1 MAVPIITEIGKSL
14 RNTVSSTVK
23 GLSGVG
29 KSISGI
35 SKLGS
40 NLSNESISSSSTKE
54 STGVKKLKMN
64 AERIKGNLI
73 KSIKELKKQRLN
85 KERIQRNILE
95 RKEIRDM
102 EKNVTSTK
110 TPIGKKVSSIVKS
123 PMGIVDKIFGFGSI
137 LLTGIIVNAIDRII
151 QNWEEF
157 RKNSIFTSIGKVIK
171 SIGDFVDNNIDKIAK
186 FEDGKL
192 TGGALKTI
200 VDTFKKIDGMAR
212 KVASV
217 ILIASRGNIKI
228 GEKNLFGR
236 SPEQMGGLERNF
248 FGFLDFMT
256 NDWADW
262 DKRGRPTG
270 NRKLIKKAI
279 QGDPLN
285 WEQINKQFRGIDT
298 SKLDL
303 GNVDGSNTAIYVFNQ
318 PIETIM
324 EIPSDSSKT
333 TLTGSISGGSQTSQ
347 DLFMNVG

>member
-1 MAVPIITEIGKSL
+1 MALPIITEIGKSL

-23 GLSGVG
+23 GLGGVG

-192 TGGALKTI
+192 TGGALKYI
-200 VDTFKKIDGMAR
+200 VDTFKKIDEMAR
-212 KVASV
+212 KVATV
-217 ILIASRGNIKI
+217 ILTAAKEAPFKDGKFRW
-228 GEKNLFGR
+228 FGKQGLIYNDPAER
-236 SPEQMGGLERNF
+236 RRIWRETGKDPGPFRPYVQESINEALEGG
-248 FGFLDFMT
+248 
-256 NDWADW
+256 
-262 DKRGRPTG
+262 
-270 NRKLIKKAI
+270 
-279 QGDPLN
+279 PLN
-285 WEQINKQFRGIDT
+285 WEQINKQFRNIDT

-333 TLTGSISGGSQTSQ
+333 TLTGSSSGGSQTSQ